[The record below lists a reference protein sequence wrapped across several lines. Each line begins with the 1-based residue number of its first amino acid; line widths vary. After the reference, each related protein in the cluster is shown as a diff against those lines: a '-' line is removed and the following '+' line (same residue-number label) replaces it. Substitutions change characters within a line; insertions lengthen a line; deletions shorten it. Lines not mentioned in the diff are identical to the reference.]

1 MMRFLPSF
9 YAVTLMESSL
19 INAHTPLTPTQAAAA
34 AIQRIVDRFPTFSGA
49 VVCVNKAGAHGAA
62 ANNMSFAYSYADDAS
77 NGVQV
82 VTVA

>member
-9 YAVTLMESSL
+9 YAVTLLETGRSPSE
-19 INAHTPLTPTQAAAA
+19 AAAA
-34 AIQRIVDRFPTFSGA
+34 AIQRITNVFPTFSGA
-49 VVCVNKAGAHGAA
+49 VVCVNRAGSHGAA
-62 ANNMSFAYSYADDAS
+62 ANNMSFAYSYASDRS